1 MTGKGGSAVFG
12 GHTMPAQ
19 PRRLD
24 PDLPVERFA
33 LALRDLHRQAG
44 RPKQR
49 VLATSLHT
57 SHATVSAILN
67 GHRFPSWEQTEAL
80 VLACDGDLASWKR
93 RWLQVSREIDSDT
106 TASNAASAQPGLS
119 SPRPL
124 SGGEFYRTMLDEV
137 DRARHRIMTTFLRRR
152 PPAYFL
158 GFTDEE
164 TSRAAAAYFEGILAW
179 SDRPG
184 PRSVRRLICTPN
196 AEMQDWAEQF
206 RRETARHM
214 RHEIRVVDWPF
225 ATDAVNMA
233 IFDDS
238 VALLA
243 FTAGS
248 AQQLVAFRMDQPDFV
263 RCCVGQFECLWLE
276 SRA

>member
-1 MTGKGGSAVFG
+1 
-12 GHTMPAQ
+12 MPAQ
-19 PRRLD
+19 PRRLN

-49 VLATSLHT
+49 LLAAALHA

-67 GHRFPSWEQTEAL
+67 GHRFPSWEQTAAL
-80 VLACDGDLASWKR
+80 VVACDGDLPAWRR
-93 RWLQVSREIDSDT
+93 RWLAADRELDSGPAVTNPATD
-106 TASNAASAQPGLS
+106 PPDPL
-119 SPRPL
+119 RPL
-124 SGGEFYRTMLDEV
+124 TGSDFYRTMLAEV

-164 TSRAAAAYFEGILAW
+164 TGRAAAAYFDGVLAW

-196 AEMQDWAEQF
+196 AEMRDWAEQF
-206 RRETARHM
+206 RRETARHA

-225 ATDAVNMA
+225 ATDAVNTA

-248 AQQLVAFRMDQPDFV
+248 AQQLVAFRVVQPDFV
-263 RCCVGQFECLWLE
+263 RCCVGQFEQLWLE
-276 SRA
+276 SRPTGVAP